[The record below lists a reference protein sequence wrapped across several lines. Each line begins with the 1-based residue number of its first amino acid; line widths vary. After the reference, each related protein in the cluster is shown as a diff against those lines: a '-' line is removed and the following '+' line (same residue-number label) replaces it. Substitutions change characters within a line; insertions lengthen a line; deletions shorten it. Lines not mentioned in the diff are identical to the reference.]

1 MNSSSISALE
11 ILQENTTKYSRR
23 ISRGLTKAVDNPNT
37 PEEEVSLSHQLRW
50 IRNRAQKKNEENKK
64 KRENIKAKPF
74 KSKGILAL

>member
-50 IRNRAQKKNEENKK
+50 IRNRAQKKKRGKQKK
-64 KRENIKAKPF
+64 T
-74 KSKGILAL
+74 